1 MTYFCAHD
9 QCLSSP
15 SSQRQVLLFMP
26 HPVVLLAALCEKR
39 SEPFLT
45 DRPNVAVVNVVSV
58 VPNRALAAR
67 GRCVR
72 KAQRAVLRP
81 LECGRGFEPG
91 LGRPQPLRN
100 KPKGPYESTFCRV
113 IYRFCLEHVDGRN
126 RRGLLASAGGCLIQ
140 EEQHDKKSR
149 KAAK

>member
-1 MTYFCAHD
+1 M
-9 QCLSSP
+9 
-15 SSQRQVLLFMP
+15 
-26 HPVVLLAALCEKR
+26 
-39 SEPFLT
+39 
-45 DRPNVAVVNVVSV
+45 
-58 VPNRALAAR
+58 
-67 GRCVR
+67 R

-126 RRGLLASAGGCLIQ
+126 RQNHEVGGELLL
-140 EEQHDKKSR
+140 E
-149 KAAK
+149 AAPCALD